1 MATTTSKPS
10 KVGSNF
16 YTTSVTTN
24 TDGSL
29 KATTSRTDAQ
39 GNNGVPV
46 STVNTTSAGV
56 STRTFES
63 GATAAETAAFN
74 NPASEERKAY
84 TNQVQS
90 QNPYGPNPNAAQKQA
105 VNGIGGNPNAAT
117 NSPTPPSQA
126 ATPATPDHNVS
137 SCC

>member
-1 MATTTSKPS
+1 MATTTSKVS
-10 KVGSNF
+10 KVGNNF
-16 YTTSVTTN
+16 YSTSVTTN
-24 TDGSL
+24 TDESL

-74 NPASEERKAY
+74 NSNSPERQAY
-84 TNQVQS
+84 TQQV
-90 QNPYGPNPNAAQKQA
+90 
-105 VNGIGGNPNAAT
+105 T
-117 NSPTPPSQA
+117 
-126 ATPATPDHNVS
+126 S
-137 SCC
+137 STIK